1 MNNLVCVCGINRI
14 MDFAPK
20 IKPFSKRQNLVA
32 HMAFFFVTFLCIVL
46 RYKVSFP
53 ALTQC

>member
-46 RYKVSFP
+46 LYKVSFP